1 MRKKVAVILSRFPF
15 PLDKGDKLRAYHQ
28 IKYLSQ
34 DFDIY
39 LFSLHTEKVSPND
52 LKELEPFCKE
62 ISLYHISYFD
72 IFKGIIFSLMHH
84 FPIQVGYFFSKR
96 IKKEITNRINALQ
109 ISTTYCQL
117 SRTALY
123 AEDLTCRK
131 VLDFQDAFSTNYL
144 RLSENTGGIQKMF
157 YKREYKTMHAFEKKV
172 IGSFDYCTI
181 ISAFD
186 KSQIYDPSD
195 SIVVVPNG
203 VDTEY
208 YSSTNKQENY
218 DLLFVGN
225 LSYLP
230 NKNAVYFLVQNILP
244 LLLKVNPNLTI
255 RIVGADTPKEI
266 FALANANVHVS
277 GFVAEIREVY
287 DTAKLFVAPLFTGA
301 GLQNKILEAMS
312 MQIPCITTSVVNKSL
327 DGQDNIHLLIANNE
341 QEFVSKIESLISSAA
356 LRVKLSSSA
365 REFVAQSFSW
375 ETANKK
381 LKEIL

>member
-1 MRKKVAVILSRFPF
+1 ML
-15 PLDKGDKLRAYHQ
+15 
-28 IKYLSQ
+28 
-34 DFDIY
+34 
-39 LFSLHTEKVSPND
+39 
-52 LKELEPFCKE
+52 
-62 ISLYHISYFD
+62 
-72 IFKGIIFSLMHH
+72 
-84 FPIQVGYFFSKR
+84 
-96 IKKEITNRINALQ
+96 
-109 ISTTYCQL
+109 
-117 SRTALY
+117 
-123 AEDLTCRK
+123 
-131 VLDFQDAFSTNYL
+131 FSTNYL